1 MALLQILQAPHP
13 GLKRVA
19 QPVAEVTDELRTFM
33 DDMLETM
40 YRAPGIGLAAPQVG
54 VDRRVVVVDL
64 AREDNERDPL
74 RLINPELAWV
84 SDDSVTMEEG
94 CLSLPDQFAEVKR
107 PSAVR
112 LRYLDEHGAQQEIE
126 ADGMLA
132 RCLQH
137 ETDHL
142 NGTVFSDRL
151 STRARRLLTRQHD
164 ELAHLYPDDWPVTPR
179 ETSAG

>member
-1 MALLQILQAPHP
+1 MSLLQILQAPHP

-19 QPVAEVTDELRTFM
+19 QPVAEVTDELRTLM

-40 YRAPGIGLAAPQVG
+40 YHAPGIGLAAPQVG
-54 VDRRVVVVDL
+54 VDKRIVVVDVG
-64 AREDNERDPL
+64 REENDRHPL
-74 RLINPELAWV
+74 RLVNPELVWA

-112 LRYLDEHGAQQEIE
+112 LRYLDETGAEQEIA

-137 ETDHL
+137 EVDHL
-142 NGTVFSDRL
+142 DGILFVDHL
-151 STRARRLLTRQHD
+151 SALRRNMILRKLDKARRSR
-164 ELAHLYPDDWPVTPR
+164 
-179 ETSAG
+179 G

>member
-1 MALLQILQAPHP
+1 MSLLQILQAPHP

-19 QPVAEVTDELRTFM
+19 QPVAEVTDEVRRLM

-40 YRAPGIGLAAPQVG
+40 YGAPGIGLAAPQVG
-54 VDRRVVVVDL
+54 VDRRIVVVDVS
-64 AREDNERDPL
+64 REENDRNPL
-74 RLINPELAWV
+74 RLINPELVWT

-94 CLSLPDQFAEVKR
+94 CLSLPEQFAEVKR

-112 LRYLDEHGAQQEIE
+112 LRYLDEAGAPQEVA

-137 ETDHL
+137 EVDHL
-142 NGTVFSDRL
+142 DGILFVDHL
-151 STRARRLLTRQHD
+151 SALRRNMILRKLEKARRAR
-164 ELAHLYPDDWPVTPR
+164 A
-179 ETSAG
+179 

>member
-1 MALLQILQAPHP
+1 MSLLQILQAPHP

-19 QPVAEVTDELRTFM
+19 QPVAEVTDELRTLM

-40 YRAPGIGLAAPQVG
+40 YHAPGIGLAAPQVG
-54 VDRRVVVVDL
+54 VDKRIVVVDVG
-64 AREDNERDPL
+64 REENDRHPL
-74 RLINPELAWV
+74 RLVNPELVWA

-112 LRYLDEHGAQQEIE
+112 LRYLDETGAEQEIA

-137 ETDHL
+137 EVDHL
-142 NGTVFSDRL
+142 DGILFVDHL
-151 STRARRLLTRQHD
+151 SALRRNMILRKLEKARRTR
-164 ELAHLYPDDWPVTPR
+164 
-179 ETSAG
+179 G

>member
-1 MALLQILQAPHP
+1 MSLLQILQAPHP

-19 QPVAEVTDELRTFM
+19 QPVGTITDELRALM

-54 VDRRVVVVDL
+54 IDRRIVVVDV
-64 AREDNERDPL
+64 AREGEERSPL
-74 RLINPELAWV
+74 RLVNPELVWTSADRV
-84 SDDSVTMEEG
+84 AMEEG
-94 CLSLPDQFAEVKR
+94 CLSLPEQFAEVTR

-112 LRYLDEHGAQQEIE
+112 LRHLDEHGMPHEIE

-137 ETDHL
+137 EVDHL
-142 NGTVFSDRL
+142 DGILFVDHL
-151 STRARRLLTRQHD
+151 SPLRRNMILRKLEKARRSR
-164 ELAHLYPDDWPVTPR
+164 
-179 ETSAG
+179 G